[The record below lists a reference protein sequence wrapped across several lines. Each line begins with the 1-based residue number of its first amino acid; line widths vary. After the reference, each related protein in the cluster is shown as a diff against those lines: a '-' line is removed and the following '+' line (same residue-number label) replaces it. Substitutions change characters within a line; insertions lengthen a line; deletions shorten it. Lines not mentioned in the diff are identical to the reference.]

1 MSRPSSR
8 GYGTKM
14 SMGGTG
20 IQSGRNVGT
29 AQRLT
34 TGQRRQVNFGGVGM
48 EHDVQ
53 VSNRPVTGKIG
64 GMMGMRVKTAGP
76 QRQVQD
82 NTYWLGVLRAKC
94 DEIKQET
101 DKHKQSIEQH
111 NKDSTT
117 YATLE
122 RKYESYIKEVRGLE
136 GQLAVGMKRRVHA
149 LGACS
154 GRARRHAV
162 VHCECREEL
171 QRGDAGGRAQ
181 GGDPVLQ
188 GVYATIRFINPAMD
202 A

>member
-64 GMMGMRVKTAGP
+64 
-76 QRQVQD
+76 
-82 NTYWLGVLRAKC
+82 
-94 DEIKQET
+94 E
-101 DKHKQSIEQH
+101 
-111 NKDSTT
+111 
-117 YATLE
+117 
-122 RKYESYIKEVRGLE
+122 
-136 GQLAVGMKRRVHA
+136 
-149 LGACS
+149 
-154 GRARRHAV
+154 
-162 VHCECREEL
+162 
-171 QRGDAGGRAQ
+171 
-181 GGDPVLQ
+181 
-188 GVYATIRFINPAMD
+188 
-202 A
+202 